1 MTQEKFEKAQELN
14 SQREAA
20 SEFGSVMRCL
30 VISGIYTNDGD
41 THIAVDRCLVVKDS
55 HAEDITRFNISNAFP
70 LELYRRIEKCISA
83 YIDEIDDEF
92 DKL

>member
-14 SQREAA
+14 DQREAA
-20 SEFGSVMRCL
+20 SEFASVMRCL
-30 VISGIYTNDGD
+30 VISGTYTNDGD
-41 THIAVDRCLVVKDS
+41 AHIAVGRCLVVEDA